1 MTFVVRFYPVL
12 SNNQSD
18 SSAQI
23 PVMDVMDMGSHVSFT
38 HGRGGEGGG
47 GAGAVSVGRTI
58 YCRFIFR
65 CLLLGNLSK
74 SLRLALIRLLE
85 VNFPQNVTLRICV
98 GCIKPLRE
106 I

>member
-47 GAGAVSVGRTI
+47 GQV
-58 YCRFIFR
+58 
-65 CLLLGNLSK
+65 
-74 SLRLALIRLLE
+74 
-85 VNFPQNVTLRICV
+85 Q
-98 GCIKPLRE
+98 
-106 I
+106 

>member
-38 HGRGGEGGG
+38 HGRGGEGGW
-47 GAGAVSVGRTI
+47 AGEVSVGR
-58 YCRFIFR
+58 R
-65 CLLLGNLSK
+65 CIADSSLG
-74 SLRLALIRLLE
+74 
-85 VNFPQNVTLRICV
+85 VYY
-98 GCIKPLRE
+98 
-106 I
+106 